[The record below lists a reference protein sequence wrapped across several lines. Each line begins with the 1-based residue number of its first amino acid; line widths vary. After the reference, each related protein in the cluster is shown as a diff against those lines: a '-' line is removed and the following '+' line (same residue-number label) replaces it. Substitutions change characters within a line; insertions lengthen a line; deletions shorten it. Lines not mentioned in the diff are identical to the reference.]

1 MAGHSGPETADDSRT
16 HFGIFAP
23 GVTQLFP
30 EGHVVDVHP
39 WEFNEVPVVIAA
51 ALKHPKAHIIALHLT
66 RPPVEIPDR
75 AALGMGSHFE
85 AAKGAYIIRNYRE
98 GQPRHGCIFVQGTST
113 TANIVKLL
121 PELDK
126 QGLNVKLVAAISPQ
140 LFQMQDEAYRTS
152 IISDADRFDSTYI
165 SNRSR
170 RVTWDWSLNPLS
182 NEYALTSDFD
192 DRWRTGGNLD
202 EVIEEAHLSSEWLLQ
217 GIERFVRDRE
227 KRLARMSDLVNAAK
241 S

>member
-1 MAGHSGPETADDSRT
+1 
-16 HFGIFAP
+16 
-23 GVTQLFP
+23 
-30 EGHVVDVHP
+30 
-39 WEFNEVPVVIAA
+39 
-51 ALKHPKAHIIALHLT
+51 
-66 RPPVEIPDR
+66 
-75 AALGMGSHFE
+75 ALGMASHFE
-85 AAKGAYIIRNYRE
+85 AAKGAYLIRDYRSD
-98 GQPRHGCIFVQGTST
+98 QPRQGCIFVQGTST

-140 LFQMQDEAYRTS
+140 LFQLQDEAYRKSMIT
-152 IISDADRFDSTYI
+152 DADRFDSTYI

-202 EVIEEAHLSSEWLLQ
+202 EVIEEAHLSPEWLLQ
-217 GIERFVRDRE
+217 GIERFVKDRE